1 MLRTNLSTRPF
12 YNERLVSVALAVAAL
27 VILALTVFNVLQ
39 LTSLSRRNAALGGSV
54 NRAESEAAK
63 LRQDAARARAQVDRQ
78 RLQAVLEASQEAN
91 RLIDRRV
98 FSWTGLLNQLEAT
111 LPPDV
116 RIQSVRPS
124 SDKDVLT
131 LEMAIFAR
139 RPEDVETFIARL
151 EATGAFRSVVPK
163 QDSTTPEGLLEV
175 LLEGQY
181 VPAGAAGSEPVAAA
195 AR

>member
-12 YNERLVSVALAVAAL
+12 YNERLVSAALALAAL
-27 VILALTVFNVLQ
+27 VVLALTVFNVVQ
-39 LTSLSRRNAALGGSV
+39 LTSLSRRNATLGGSV
-54 NRAESEAAK
+54 DRAEAEAEKFRREAT
-63 LRQDAARARAQVDRQ
+63 QARSQVDRE

-116 RIQSVRPS
+116 RIQAIRPS
-124 SDKDVLT
+124 TEEDVLT
-131 LEMAIFAR
+131 LTMTVFAR

-151 EATGAFRSVVPK
+151 EATGAFRNVVPK

-181 VPAGAAGSEPVAAA
+181 VQAAGDRPAAA

>member
-12 YNERLVSVALAVAAL
+12 YNERLVSALLGLAAL
-27 VILALTVFNVLQ
+27 VILALTVFNVAQ
-39 LTSLSRRNAALGGSV
+39 VTSLTRRNAGLSGSV
-54 NRAESEAAK
+54 GQAETEAAE
-63 LRQDAARARAQVDRQ
+63 LRQKAARARGQVDRQ

-98 FSWTGLLNQLEAT
+98 FSWTGLLNQLETT

-116 RIQSVRPS
+116 RIQTIRPS
-124 SDKDVLT
+124 TDDDVLT
-131 LEMAIFAR
+131 IAMTVFAR
-139 RPEDVETFIARL
+139 RPEDIDTFIERL
-151 EATGAFRSVVPK
+151 EGTGSFRNVVPK
-163 QDSTTPEGLLEV
+163 QDTTTPEGLLEV

-181 VPAGAAGSEPVAAA
+181 IAAGAAGRQPAAS

>member
-12 YNERLVSVALAVAAL
+12 YNERLVSAALAFAAL
-27 VILALTVFNVLQ
+27 IVLVLTVFNVVQ

-54 NRAESEAAK
+54 NRAEAEAEK
-63 LRQDAARARAQVDRQ
+63 FRRDATYARSQVDRE

-116 RIQSVRPS
+116 RIQAIRPS
-124 SDKDVLT
+124 SDDEVLR
-131 LEMAIFAR
+131 LEMTVFAR

-151 EATGAFRSVVPK
+151 EATGAFRNVVPK

-181 VPAGAAGSEPVAAA
+181 VQAAGGRPAAA

>member
-12 YNERLVSVALAVAAL
+12 YNERLVSAILGLVAL
-27 VILALTVFNVLQ
+27 VILALTVFNVVQ
-39 LTSLSRRNAALGGSV
+39 LTSLSRRNRALSASV
-54 NRAESEAAK
+54 TRAETEATE
-63 LRQDAARARAQVDRQ
+63 LRQKASRARAQVDRE

-98 FSWTGLLNQLEAT
+98 FSWTGLLNQLETT

-116 RIQSVRPS
+116 RIQSIRPS
-124 SDKDVLT
+124 SDEGVLT
-131 LEMAIFAR
+131 LSMTVFAR
-139 RPEDVETFIARL
+139 RPEDVDDFITRL
-151 EATGAFRSVVPK
+151 EGTGAFRNVVPR

-175 LLEGQY
+175 LLEGRY
-181 VPAGAAGSEPVAAA
+181 VPPAAGRQGAAA

>member
-27 VILALTVFNVLQ
+27 VILALTVFNVVQ

-181 VPAGAAGSEPVAAA
+181 VPAGAAGSE
-195 AR
+195 

>member
-12 YNERLVSVALAVAAL
+12 YNERLVSAALALAAL
-27 VILALTVFNVLQ
+27 VVLALTVFNVVQ
-39 LTSLSRRNAALGGSV
+39 LTSLSRRNATLGESV
-54 NRAESEAAK
+54 DRAEAEAEKFRREAT
-63 LRQDAARARAQVDRQ
+63 QARSQVDRE

-116 RIQSVRPS
+116 RIQAIRPS
-124 SDKDVLT
+124 TEEDVLT
-131 LEMAIFAR
+131 LTMTVFAR

-151 EATGAFRSVVPK
+151 EATGAFRNVVPK

-181 VPAGAAGSEPVAAA
+181 VQAAGDRPAAA